1 MVGIEMA
8 LIRIE
13 MGISDDQMSQT
24 ASVGKQ
30 GIQGVCHTCRI
41 RGGYDCHQMSPTVW
55 VPRRG
60 GGWIG
65 GMMANM

>member
-13 MGISDDQMSQT
+13 MGISDDQTSQT

-30 GIQGVCHTCRI
+30 GIQG
-41 RGGYDCHQMSPTVW
+41 
-55 VPRRG
+55 
-60 GGWIG
+60 
-65 GMMANM
+65 GMPYMQDQGRV